1 MFYDHNGMK
10 VEINSRRK
18 TGKYGIIKKHH
29 FKNNGSKK
37 KSLEKL
43 ENLFYMHENK
53 ITIQPDLWD
62 HNKNIIQRE
71 TYSYKCLHYKIN
83 ILNQ

>member
-18 TGKYGIIKKHH
+18 SGKCGIIKKYH

-43 ENLFYMHENK
+43 ENIFICMKIKSQYNK
-53 ITIQPDLWD
+53 IYGMQQ
-62 HNKNIIQRE
+62 KQ
-71 TYSYKCLHYKIN
+71 YSERN
-83 ILNQ
+83 V

>member
-29 FKNNGSKK
+29 FKNNRSKK

-43 ENLFYMHENK
+43 ENIFICMKIKSQYNK
-53 ITIQPDLWD
+53 IYGMQQ
-62 HNKNIIQRE
+62 KQ
-71 TYSYKCLHYKIN
+71 YSDRN
-83 ILNQ
+83 V

>member
-1 MFYDHNGMK
+1 MK

-43 ENLFYMHENK
+43 ENIFICMK
-53 ITIQPDLWD
+53 IKSQHIKTYGT
-62 HNKNIIQRE
+62 RE
-71 TYSYKCLHYKIN
+71 K
-83 ILNQ
+83 QG